1 MKETKKKVKEKRESE
16 RKKKKVKEGKEE
28 KGKKMRGKIREE
40 RGEKERK
47 GKQREERNVK
57 IKTTV
62 GIKTQSA
69 ATLWTNGSKQ
79 ALAKDQH

>member
-1 MKETKKKVKEKRESE
+1 MKEKRESE